1 MRLRLVA
8 LLPSPPLPCDFE
20 LKPFP
25 FLKPNLAQLGWA
37 LSMRPI
43 NGIQPPIRLESPITG
58 GSSNGVKADFHSG
71 IDQFAEVLSNQVQ
84 DVNSMQVDANEMVHS
99 LLTGGDVNEAEV
111 LTAVQKA
118 DLAFRMLLQVRN
130 KLIEAYREVQQ
141 IQI

>member
-1 MRLRLVA
+1 M
-8 LLPSPPLPCDFE
+8 
-20 LKPFP
+20 KPI
-25 FLKPNLAQLGWA
+25 A
-37 LSMRPI
+37 
-43 NGIQPPIRLESPITG
+43 GIQPPQRPLSPLDFQSGKAATTDQ
-58 GSSNGVKADFHSG
+58 SNG
-71 IDQFAEVLSNQVQ
+71 IDGFANLLAKQVQ
-84 DVNSMQVDANEMVHS
+84 NVNTMQTDANDMVHS

>member
-1 MRLRLVA
+1 M
-8 LLPSPPLPCDFE
+8 
-20 LKPFP
+20 KPIS
-25 FLKPNLAQLGWA
+25 A
-37 LSMRPI
+37 
-43 NGIQPPIRLESPITG
+43 IQPPPRPVSPFDLGVPGQTAQTESR
-58 GSSNGVKADFHSG
+58 SG
-71 IDQFAEVLSNQVQ
+71 MDTFSDVLIGQVQ
-84 DVNSMQVDANEMVHS
+84 NVNSMQNNASDMVHS

>member
-1 MRLRLVA
+1 
-8 LLPSPPLPCDFE
+8 
-20 LKPFP
+20 
-25 FLKPNLAQLGWA
+25 
-37 LSMRPI
+37 
-43 NGIQPPIRLESPITG
+43 
-58 GSSNGVKADFHSG
+58 
-71 IDQFAEVLSNQVQ
+71 
-84 DVNSMQVDANEMVHS
+84 MQADANSMVHS

>member
-1 MRLRLVA
+1 M
-8 LLPSPPLPCDFE
+8 F
-20 LKPFP
+20 K
-25 FLKPNLAQLGWA
+25 
-37 LSMRPI
+37 
-43 NGIQPPIRLESPITG
+43 
-58 GSSNGVKADFHSG
+58 
-71 IDQFAEVLSNQVQ
+71 QVEN
-84 DVNSMQVDANEMVHS
+84 VNTMQTDANQMVHS